1 MLRRLASALAL
12 ALLPVAASA
21 ADAPPGASSC
31 SGCHGP
37 AASAGATVPPINGHP
52 AAETAK
58 LMREF
63 KSGARPATVMGRIA
77 KGFDD
82 AEIDAIA
89 QWLAAPGPQQGK

>member
-1 MLRRLASALAL
+1 VLRRLASALAL
-12 ALLPVAASA
+12 AMLPVAASA
-21 ADAPPGASSC
+21 ADAPPGAWSC
-31 SGCHGP
+31 SGCHAP
-37 AASAGATVPPINGHP
+37 AASGAVIVPPISGRP
-52 AAETAK
+52 AAETAS

-89 QWLAAPGPQQGK
+89 QWLGAQGQQQGK

>member
-1 MLRRLASALAL
+1 VPRRLASALAL
-12 ALLPVAASA
+12 AMLPVGAFA

-31 SGCHGP
+31 SGCHAPIVSGD
-37 AASAGATVPPINGHP
+37 TIVPPLNGRP
-52 AAETAK
+52 AAETAS

-77 KGFDD
+77 KGFND

-89 QWLAAPGPQQGK
+89 QWLGAQGK

>member
-1 MLRRLASALAL
+1 VRVRLASALAL
-12 ALLPVAASA
+12 AMLASVAFA
-21 ADAPPGASSC
+21 ADAPPGALSC

-37 AASAGATVPPINGHP
+37 PASAGAAVPPISGRP
-52 AAETAK
+52 AAETAS

-63 KSGARPATVMGRIA
+63 RSGARPATVMGRIA

-89 QWLAAPGPQQGK
+89 QWLGVQGQQQGK

>member
-1 MLRRLASALAL
+1 M
-12 ALLPVAASA
+12 LPVAASA

-31 SGCHGP
+31 SGCHAPILSQGVV
-37 AASAGATVPPINGHP
+37 VPPISGRP
-52 AAETAK
+52 AAETAS

-89 QWLAAPGPQQGK
+89 QWLGAQGQQQGQQQGK

>member
-1 MLRRLASALAL
+1 VLRRLTSALAM
-12 ALLPVAASA
+12 LPVAAFA

-37 AASAGATVPPINGHP
+37 AASAGAAVPPIGGRP
-52 AAETAK
+52 AAETAR
-58 LMREF
+58 LMRDF
-63 KSGARPATVMGRIA
+63 KSGAWPATVMGRIA

-89 QWLAAPGPQQGK
+89 QWFGAQGQQQGK

>member
-1 MLRRLASALAL
+1 VLRRLTSALAL
-12 ALLPVAASA
+12 AMLPVAASA

-31 SGCHGP
+31 SGCHAP
-37 AASAGATVPPINGHP
+37 AGSAGAAVPPISGRP
-52 AAETAK
+52 AADTAK

-89 QWLAAPGPQQGK
+89 QWLGMQGK